1 MKRPTTRAARQF
13 PMLHAAAICAALGAL
28 AVLGTAARDA
38 QAAYPERPIR
48 WIVPFPA
55 GGAMDNIARTL
66 GEEMSRTLGQ
76 PIVVENRPGAGGNIG
91 AELVAKTAPDGH
103 TLLIVANGMAVN
115 PALYG
120 KLSYSPTKD
129 FAPVSL
135 LAVVPNVLVTNKAR
149 NPVGNMQA
157 VIAQAR
163 ANPGKYSYASAG
175 NGTSIH
181 LAGELFT
188 SMAHVEMLHVPY
200 KGSGP
205 AVTDLLGGQ
214 VDYMFDSITSAKPH
228 IDAGKL
234 AAIAVT
240 TSKRSAALP
249 NVPTVAEA
257 GLPGY
262 ELSPWFAAFVPA
274 QTPPAIV
281 DTLNRAMVD
290 ALKKPAVQQRLAGIG
305 AEPIGSSP
313 AGLRDYLERETTKWG
328 ALIKERGIRAD

>member
-1 MKRPTTRAARQF
+1 MKSLTLATVV
-13 PMLHAAAICAALGAL
+13 LGLAAALTTPA
-28 AVLGTAARDA
+28 A

-55 GGAMDNIARTL
+55 AGAMDNIARTL
-66 GEEMSRTLGQ
+66 GEEMSQTLGQ
-76 PIVVENRPGAGGNIG
+76 SIVVENRPGAGGNIG
-91 AELVAKTAPDGH
+91 AELVARSPADGY
-103 TLLIVANGMAVN
+103 TMLIVANGMAVN
-115 PALYG
+115 PALYR
-120 KLSYSPTKD
+120 KLSYDPIKD
-129 FAPVSL
+129 FAPISL
-135 LAVVPNVLVTNKAR
+135 LAVVPNVLVANKAKTSAKTV
-149 NPVGNMQA
+149 PE
-157 VIAQAR
+157 VIASAKSQ
-163 ANPGKYSYASAG
+163 PGKYTYASAG

-188 SMAHVEMLHVPY
+188 SMAGVELLHVPY

-234 AAIAVT
+234 TAIAVT
-240 TSKRSAALP
+240 TSKRSATLP

-274 QTPPAIV
+274 GTPPAV
-281 DTLNRAMVD
+281 VESLNRAMVE
-290 ALKKPAVQQRLAGIG
+290 ALRKPAVQKRLAAIG
-305 AEPIGSSP
+305 AEPIGSTP
-313 AGLRDYLERETTKWG
+313 AELKQHLAKETDKWG
-328 ALIKERGIRAD
+328 KLIRTRGIRAD

>member
-1 MKRPTTRAARQF
+1 MKSLTLATVV
-13 PMLHAAAICAALGAL
+13 LGLAAALTTPA
-28 AVLGTAARDA
+28 A

-55 GGAMDNIARTL
+55 AGAMDNIARTL
-66 GEEMSRTLGQ
+66 GEEMSQTLGQ
-76 PIVVENRPGAGGNIG
+76 SIVVENRPGAGGNIG
-91 AELVAKTAPDGH
+91 AELVARSPADGY
-103 TLLIVANGMAVN
+103 TMLIVANGMAVN
-115 PALYG
+115 PALYR
-120 KLSYSPTKD
+120 KLTYDPIKD

-135 LAVVPNVLVTNKAR
+135 LAVVPNVLVANKAKTSAKTV
-149 NPVGNMQA
+149 PE
-157 VIAQAR
+157 VIASAKSQ
-163 ANPGKYSYASAG
+163 PGKYTYASAG

-188 SMAHVEMLHVPY
+188 SMAGVELLHVPY

-234 AAIAVT
+234 TAIAVT
-240 TSKRSAALP
+240 TSKRSATLP

-274 QTPPAIV
+274 GTPPAV
-281 DTLNRAMVD
+281 VETLHRAMVD
-290 ALKKPAVQQRLAGIG
+290 ALRKPAVQKRLAAIG
-305 AEPIGSSP
+305 AEPIGSTP
-313 AGLRDYLERETTKWG
+313 AELKQHLAKETDKWG
-328 ALIKERGIRAD
+328 KLLRARGIRAD

>member
-1 MKRPTTRAARQF
+1 MKSLTFATVA
-13 PMLHAAAICAALGAL
+13 LGLAAAL
-28 AVLGTAARDA
+28 ATPAA

-55 GGAMDNIARTL
+55 AGAMDNIARTL
-66 GEEMSRTLGQ
+66 GEEMSQTLGQ
-76 PIVVENRPGAGGNIG
+76 SIVVENRPGAGGNIG
-91 AELVAKTAPDGH
+91 AELVARSPADGY
-103 TLLIVANGMAVN
+103 TMLIVANGMAVN
-115 PALYG
+115 PALYR
-120 KLSYSPTKD
+120 KLTYDPIKD
-129 FAPVSL
+129 FSPVSL
-135 LAVVPNVLVTNKAR
+135 LAVVPNVLVANKAKTSAKTV
-149 NPVGNMQA
+149 PE
-157 VIAQAR
+157 VIASAKSQ
-163 ANPGKYSYASAG
+163 PGKYTYASAG

-188 SMAHVEMLHVPY
+188 SMAGVELLHVPY

-234 AAIAVT
+234 TAIAVT
-240 TSKRSAALP
+240 TSKRSATLP

-274 QTPPAIV
+274 GTPPAV
-281 DTLNRAMVD
+281 VETLNRAMVD
-290 ALKKPAVQQRLAGIG
+290 ALRKPAVQKRLAAIG
-305 AEPIGSSP
+305 AEPIGSTP
-313 AGLRDYLERETTKWG
+313 AELKQHLAKETDKWG
-328 ALIKERGIRAD
+328 KLIRMRGIRAD

>member
-1 MKRPTTRAARQF
+1 MKSLNSLKPLTLATVV
-13 PMLHAAAICAALGAL
+13 LGLAVAL
-28 AVLGTAARDA
+28 ATPAAH
-38 QAAYPERPIR
+38 AAYPERPIR

-55 GGAMDNIARTL
+55 AGAMDNIARTL
-66 GEEMSRTLGQ
+66 GEEMSQTLGQ
-76 PIVVENRPGAGGNIG
+76 SIVVENRPGAGGNIG
-91 AELVAKTAPDGH
+91 AELVARSPADGY
-103 TLLIVANGMAVN
+103 TMLIVANGMAVN
-115 PALYG
+115 PALYR
-120 KLSYSPTKD
+120 KLSYDPIKD

-135 LAVVPNVLVTNKAR
+135 LAVVPNVLVANKAKTSAKTV
-149 NPVGNMQA
+149 PE
-157 VIAQAR
+157 VIASAKSQ
-163 ANPGKYSYASAG
+163 PGKYTYASAG

-188 SMAHVEMLHVPY
+188 SMAGVELLHVPY

-234 AAIAVT
+234 TAIAVT

-274 QTPPAIV
+274 GTPPAV
-281 DTLNRAMVD
+281 VETLNRAMVE
-290 ALKKPAVQQRLAGIG
+290 ALRKPAVQKRLAAIG
-305 AEPIGSSP
+305 AEPIGSTP
-313 AGLRDYLERETTKWG
+313 AELKQHLAKETDKWG
-328 ALIKERGIRAD
+328 KLIRTRGIRAD

>member
-1 MKRPTTRAARQF
+1 MKSLTLATVV
-13 PMLHAAAICAALGAL
+13 LGLAAALTTPA
-28 AVLGTAARDA
+28 A

-55 GGAMDNIARTL
+55 AGAMDNIARTL
-66 GEEMSRTLGQ
+66 GEEMSQTLGQ
-76 PIVVENRPGAGGNIG
+76 SIVVENRPGAGGNIG
-91 AELVAKTAPDGH
+91 AELVARSPADGY
-103 TLLIVANGMAVN
+103 TMLIVANGMAVN
-115 PALYG
+115 PALYR
-120 KLSYSPTKD
+120 KLSYDPIKD

-135 LAVVPNVLVTNKAR
+135 LAVVPNVLVANKAKTSAKTV
-149 NPVGNMQA
+149 PE
-157 VIAQAR
+157 VIASAKSQ
-163 ANPGKYSYASAG
+163 PGKYTYASAG

-188 SMAHVEMLHVPY
+188 SMAGVELLHVPY

-234 AAIAVT
+234 TAIAVT
-240 TSKRSAALP
+240 TSKRSATLP

-274 QTPPAIV
+274 GTPPAV
-281 DTLNRAMVD
+281 VESLNRAMVE
-290 ALKKPAVQQRLAGIG
+290 ALRKPAVQKRLAAIG
-305 AEPIGSSP
+305 AEPIGSTP
-313 AGLRDYLERETTKWG
+313 AELKQHLAKETDKWG
-328 ALIKERGIRAD
+328 KLIRTRGIRAD

>member
-1 MKRPTTRAARQF
+1 MKPLAFTALAT
-13 PMLHAAAICAALGAL
+13 LALGVAI
-28 AVLGTAARDA
+28 AAPA
-38 QAAYPERPIR
+38 AHAAYPERAIR

-66 GEEMSRTLGQ
+66 GEDMSRTLGQ

-91 AELVAKTAPDGH
+91 TELVARAPADGY
-103 TLLIVANGMAVN
+103 TMVIVANGMAVN

-120 KLSYSPTKD
+120 KLNYDPVKD

-135 LAVVPNVLVTNKAR
+135 LAVVPNVLVANKSKSTAKT
-149 NPVGNMQA
+149 VAEVVAGA
-157 VIAQAR
+157 KAK
-163 ANPGKYSYASAG
+163 PGKYTYASAG

-188 SMAHVEMLHVPY
+188 SMAHVELLHIPY

-205 AVTDLLGGQ
+205 AITDLLGGQ

-228 IDAGKL
+228 IQSGKL
-234 AAIAVT
+234 TAIAVT
-240 TSKRSAALP
+240 TTQRSAALP
-249 NVPTVAEA
+249 DVPTVAEA

-274 QTPPAIV
+274 GTPPAV
-281 DTLNRAMVD
+281 VTTLNRAMVD
-290 ALKKPAVQQRLAGIG
+290 ALRKPEVQKRLAGIG
-305 AEPIGSSP
+305 AEAIGSTP
-313 AGLRDYLERETTKWG
+313 AALKEHLARETAKWG
-328 ALIKERGIRAD
+328 ELIRARGIRAD